1 MNSQIESKEI
11 KTLKKEI
18 AYFMRR
24 LYKRGLTTTFGGNIS
39 VRFQDF
45 VLITASQTDK
55 GRMKAADICV
65 LNPAGYQLDK
75 KLKISMET
83 AMHLAIYS
91 ARPNVSAIVHAHP
104 PVSSSFSVS
113 HQNIN
118 TRLTAEAWAV
128 LGDVA
133 RADYALMGTA
143 GLAQTVSNAIAN
155 AAVVVMD
162 NHGVLAVGQSLTEA
176 FDRVEV
182 LENAAK
188 IHILSKLSGQQTE
201 LTPMQIQAI
210 TKIIGL

>member
-1 MNSQIESKEI
+1 MNSLIESTEI

-39 VRFQDF
+39 VRIKNF

-65 LNPAGYQLDK
+65 LNTDGQQIDK
-75 KLKISMET
+75 KRKVSMET
-83 AMHLAIYS
+83 SMHLAIYA
-91 ARPNVSAIVHAHP
+91 ARPDISAIVHAHP
-104 PVSSSFSVS
+104 PVASSFAVN

-128 LGDVA
+128 LGEVEL
-133 RADYALMGTA
+133 ADYALMGTTE
-143 GLAQTVSNAIAN
+143 LAQTVAKASVD
-155 AAVVVMD
+155 AAVVLMK

-201 LTPMQIQAI
+201 LTPLQIQAI
-210 TKIIGL
+210 NKLIGL